1 MTQQQLW
8 LDVLAKIGGYGA
20 LVLLSV
26 GGAWKAFQHFSGK
39 WLDNRFAEKLKA
51 VEQKHDVMVRHLQS
65 SIDRELDRARKL
77 QDREFEALSKAWGI
91 LHETFWRTREA
102 TNRAYTVVDLSA
114 MQDDQL
120 EEFVTNL
127 DFPGWRK
134 KDMFEMIHNGA
145 GDETIQK
152 YYEKGWRTK
161 QHSECQKWRVKFVQ
175 YIDRKGIFMQPE
187 IKERFDKMQQLI
199 ADALLEFE
207 LRIRDIDAPVNRYDE
222 HTRSDAL
229 RASENGLYAELET
242 MIRERLWSPV
252 KAQ

>member
-20 LVLLSV
+20 LILLIV
-26 GGAWKAFQHFSGK
+26 GGAWKAFQHLSGK

-51 VEQKHDVMVRHLQS
+51 VERKHDVMVRHLQS

-77 QDREFEALSKAWGI
+77 QDREFEALSKAWEV

-102 TNRAYTVVDLSA
+102 TNRGYTVNDTAA
-114 MQDDQL
+114 MQDDQK
-120 EEFVTNL
+120 EEFITNL

-134 KDMFEMIHNGA
+134 KELFEMIYGGA
-145 GDETIQK
+145 QDEVIQK
-152 YYEKGWRTK
+152 YYEKGWRTN
-161 QHSECQKWRVKFVQ
+161 QYSECQRWRTKLVK

-187 IKERFDKMQQLI
+187 IKERFDKMHQLVS
-199 ADALLEFE
+199 DALLEFQ
-207 LRIRDIDAPVNRYDE
+207 LRIRDIEVPVNRYDE
-222 HTRSDAL
+222 HIRSDAL
-229 RASENGLYAELET
+229 RAAETGLYVELET

-252 KAQ
+252 KA